1 MTSFPEAPRAVPE
14 PGASAPSRSRRLETV
29 DEVTLVGLLLET
41 AAGLRRFLA
50 PNVEG
55 LLGVGGQAFEV
66 LIRLA
71 RSPGQRLR
79 MSDLAAQ
86 TGLSPGGLTRSV
98 DRLVEAGL
106 AVRESCP
113 NDRRGSFARLTELG
127 AGRTAEAL
135 GRHRED
141 VAALFDGLL
150 SPEQVQR
157 LAELVR
163 VLRDRVHPDA
173 GLVSPDEGPTPS
185 GSPSPPV
192 GRRAREALEMNRA
205 GEGR

>member
-1 MTSFPEAPRAVPE
+1 MPSPPDAPEVVA
-14 PGASAPSRSRRLETV
+14 GARGGPAGGRKRLETV

-41 AAGLRRFLA
+41 AAGLRRELA
-50 PNVEG
+50 PNIEG

-98 DRLVEAGL
+98 DRLVAAGL
-106 AVRESCP
+106 AARESCP
-113 NDRRGSFARLTELG
+113 NDRRGSFARLTPLG
-127 AGRTAEAL
+127 ARRTAEAL
-135 GRHRED
+135 ERHRHD
-141 VAALFDGLL
+141 VAALLDGLL
-150 SPEQVQR
+150 SPAQAR
-157 LAELVR
+157 SLAELLR

-173 GLVSPDEGPTPS
+173 GLVSSDEDP
-185 GSPSPPV
+185 
-192 GRRAREALEMNRA
+192 
-205 GEGR
+205 